1 MSFLDKI
8 NSSKTSAGTGAKKVN
23 PLLKKKLEQKKDDTA
38 STAAATKKKPLPLK
52 KELAKPAEE
61 EVKQGKSTAE
71 EAKQEEVKE
80 MAKEEVKIENAPK
93 SEKRAEKEQVNTKAK
108 DKPKEVPKQAEK
120 APKEE
125 KEAEPAEVTEEEV
138 TEEEVTEE
146 EVTEEEVTEK
156 AEETKEVEKEEKK
169 EPAKK
174 PESKTTTKVNS
185 KKKPAAKANNKKK
198 AEEKTNNVADI
209 TDIPTTNMS
218 FAEAISQITSPF
230 VDEEWEEFKK
240 EVQDE
245 LSAIVITDDL
255 NPGTLKITISE
266 LSILREKIWFSYQEI
281 KTLFESLSSKDPEG
295 LIERIKR
302 VNLGAGNNDMERRK
316 AGVMACM
323 NYPTDAGEINLYE
336 VLDETRSRFNFLKS
350 VLDSIQ
356 YKTDV
361 LITMNGALK
370 LEKDHV
376 IRGE

>member
-8 NSSKTSAGTGAKKVN
+8 NSSKTSTGTGAKKVN

-38 STAAATKKKPLPLK
+38 STAATKKKPLPLK
-52 KELAKPAEE
+52 KKLAKSAEE
-61 EVKQGKSTAE
+61 EVKQKKVTAE
-71 EAKQEEVKE
+71 EEVKQEEVKE
-80 MAKEEVKIENAPK
+80 VAEEEEVKAKKAPK
-93 SEKRAEKEQVNTKAK
+93 AEKKAEKEQADTKAK
-108 DKPKEVPKQAEK
+108 EEPKEAPKQAEK
-120 APKEE
+120 APEE
-125 KEAEPAEVTEEEV
+125 EAEPAEATEEEV
-138 TEEEVTEE
+138 I
-146 EVTEEEVTEK
+146 EK
-156 AEETKEVEKEEKK
+156 TEETKETGKEEKK

-174 PESKTTTKVNS
+174 PKKRTATKASN
-185 KKKPAAKANNKKK
+185 KKKSAAKANTKKK
-198 AEEKTNNVADI
+198 AEEKTNDVADI

-218 FAEAISQITSPF
+218 FTEAIGQITSPF

-255 NPGTLKITISE
+255 NPGTLKVTISE
-266 LSILREKIWFSYQEI
+266 LSILREKIWFSYQET

-295 LIERIKR
+295 LLERIKR

-376 IRGE
+376 IRGK

>member
-38 STAAATKKKPLPLK
+38 STAAATKKKPLPFK

-61 EVKQGKSTAE
+61 EVKQEKSTAEE

-80 MAKEEVKIENAPK
+80 VAKEEVKIENAPK

-108 DKPKEVPKQAEK
+108 DKPKEAPKQAEK

-125 KEAEPAEVTEEEV
+125 KEAEPAEATEEEV
-138 TEEEVTEE
+138 I
-146 EVTEEEVTEK
+146 EK
-156 AEETKEVEKEEKK
+156 AEETKEAEKEEKK

-185 KKKPAAKANNKKK
+185 KKKPAAKTNNKKK
-198 AEEKTNNVADI
+198 AEEKTNDVVDI

-370 LEKDHV
+370 LEKDHI